1 MLTFYY
7 PSFGSMLDAVE
18 ATRVADSPSPHM
30 VYNHRGPGGSTSAHD
45 DTFYGRPLPQMVA
58 DCRAMLPFADAIS
71 NIEAMAR
78 TLTVQLPPPRSVKRR
93 RVRSADGDHPDVDR
107 MLSGDLAHAWVTT
120 RKLLH
125 DDPTAL
131 TTIILPVGYA
141 GITPTETIYWNMA
154 ATLALAW
161 LLEDSGRRTCL
172 ISLEYVTEMGRQH
185 PAPYSS
191 VTILKAHDAPW
202 SLQEAV
208 VTTDRAY
215 LRRLIFRLQDVLP
228 DPPDIGYGYVVSRGR
243 LREHIA
249 WCSQEYDWRHV
260 ITGAHP
266 QHDHITNRETALAWM
281 RTQLTTLEAVAL

>member
-7 PSFGSMLDAVE
+7 SSLGSMLDAVE
-18 ATRVADSPSPHM
+18 ATPRQGDSTSDYVPC
-30 VYNHRGPGGSTSAHD
+30 GAGGSTRWSNTD
-45 DTFYGRPLPQMVA
+45 FYGRSLEAMVR
-58 DCRAMLPFADAIS
+58 DCRAMLPFASAIS
-71 NIEAMAR
+71 DIEAMAR
-78 TLTVQLPPPRSVKRR
+78 TLTVQVPPPRSVKRR

-141 GITPTETIYWNMA
+141 STTPQETIYWNMA

-172 ISLEYVTEMGRQH
+172 ISLEYATNMGTQH
-185 PAPYSS
+185 PVPYSS

-215 LRRLIFRLQDVLP
+215 LRRLLFRLQDVLP
-228 DPPDIGYGYVVSRGR
+228 DPPNIRYGYVSSRGE
-243 LREHIA
+243 LQEHIA

-260 ITGAHP
+260 VTGAHP
-266 QHDHITNRETALAWM
+266 QYNHISNRETALQWM
-281 RTQLTTLEAVAL
+281 ERQLKDLEAVAL